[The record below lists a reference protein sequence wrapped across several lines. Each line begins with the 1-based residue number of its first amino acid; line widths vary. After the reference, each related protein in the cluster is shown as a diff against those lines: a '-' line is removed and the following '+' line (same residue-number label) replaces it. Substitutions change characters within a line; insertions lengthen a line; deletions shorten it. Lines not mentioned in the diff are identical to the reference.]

1 VRALGFWQPVA
12 ELIVAGVKCTETRGR
27 PIRTLVGERIAVHAN
42 LTTEY
47 DRLRWDWPWR
57 EYDLRD
63 LPHGALVGT
72 VRVVDCLQMTVS
84 YVRWMRERHAREH
97 AMGDYAVGRW
107 AFRLEDPV
115 RFPVPVPWRG
125 SQGVFMVPDQVV
137 ASAACTRCAGGVIT
151 VPSGCFSSSLRP
163 CPECRPEEARAM
175 LRGDV
180 FRESGVRW

>member
-63 LPHGALVGT
+63 LPHGALVG
-72 VRVVDCLQMTVS
+72 
-84 YVRWMRERHAREH
+84 
-97 AMGDYAVGRW
+97 
-107 AFRLEDPV
+107 
-115 RFPVPVPWRG
+115 
-125 SQGVFMVPDQVV
+125 
-137 ASAACTRCAGGVIT
+137 AGGHGARRGLS
-151 VPSGCFSSSLRP
+151 PDDGELRQVY
-163 CPECRPEEARAM
+163 A
-175 LRGDV
+175 
-180 FRESGVRW
+180 